1 MGGQISVNNPI
12 RRRELRI
19 QYLSK
24 EYVKS
29 HDVKSVLY
37 LAQSKY
43 IVSFNVAKD
52 YVRCAVVLAS
62 KTEKLFPNLRDNHE

>member
-43 IVSFNVAKD
+43 IVSFNVAKPENVAGSPD
-52 YVRCAVVLAS
+52 SPAVI
-62 KTEKLFPNLRDNHE
+62 